1 MLLSQTSANEKR
13 MSLCSV
19 DLVID
24 RAAATARPGKIL
36 SPNRNSADKI
46 DRRRTN

>member
-19 DLVID
+19 NLVID
-24 RAAATARPGKIL
+24 RAAATALPDTNFL
-36 SPNRNSADKI
+36 PDENSADKI
-46 DRRRTN
+46 D